1 MLNIDLH
8 SHSSCSDGTLTPGQV
23 VARASERGC
32 KVLALTDHDVLL
44 GLPAARKAAIEHGI
58 HFVDGV
64 EVSVS
69 WDGLTI
75 HVVGLNVDPDNAE
88 LQQGLASVRSGR
100 MRRAEAMAA
109 DLLRA
114 GIADSLPGA
123 LAFAGNKDMISRTHF
138 ARFLVE
144 SGKVKDIKTA
154 FKKYLVKGKP
164 GYVPHQ
170 WADLNDVV
178 NWIRNAGG
186 RAVLAHPGRYQIG
199 KARMQRLLVDFKA
212 AGGEA
217 VEVVTSNHTPEH
229 VIQFTRLAAE
239 YELLASCGS
248 DFHGPGEGYAD
259 IGRLPDMPGACK
271 PVWHDWAIVN

>member
-8 SHSSCSDGTLTPGQV
+8 SHSSFSDGTLPPELV
-23 VARASERGC
+23 VARAAERGC

-44 GLPAARKAAIEHGI
+44 GLEAARNAALQHGI
-58 HFVDGV
+58 HFIDGV

-75 HVVGLNVDPDNAE
+75 HVVGLNVDPGNAE
-88 LQQGLASVRSGR
+88 LMAGLALVRSGR
-100 MRRAEAMAA
+100 MRRAELMAA
-109 DLLRA
+109 DLLRV
-114 GIADSLPGA
+114 GIADTLAGA
-123 LAFAGNKDMISRTHF
+123 LAFAGNKDMVSRTHF

-144 SGKVKDIKTA
+144 SGRVKDMKTA
-154 FKKYLVKGKP
+154 FKKFLVKGKP
-164 GYVPHQ
+164 GYVSHQ
-170 WADLNDVV
+170 WAPLADAV
-178 NWIRNAGG
+178 NWIRKAGG

-199 KARMQRLLVDFKA
+199 RGRMQRLLTDFKA

-229 VIQFTRLAAE
+229 VIQFTKLAAE
-239 YELLASCGS
+239 FELLASCGS

-259 IGRLPDMPGACK
+259 IGRLPDMPAACT